1 VKVVSFLKRT
11 IWDIKNRC
19 VNGWRSTK
27 MPPLK
32 RLGKQVTSRAQRI
45 GATKR
50 DDLLT

>member
-32 RLGKQVTSRAQRI
+32 RLGRLVTSKVHRI
-45 GATKR
+45 GATKQ

>member
-1 VKVVSFLKRT
+1 VKVVSFFLKT
-11 IWDIKNRC
+11 MDIKNKC
-19 VNGWRSTK
+19 FNGWRSTK

-45 GATKR
+45 GATKQ